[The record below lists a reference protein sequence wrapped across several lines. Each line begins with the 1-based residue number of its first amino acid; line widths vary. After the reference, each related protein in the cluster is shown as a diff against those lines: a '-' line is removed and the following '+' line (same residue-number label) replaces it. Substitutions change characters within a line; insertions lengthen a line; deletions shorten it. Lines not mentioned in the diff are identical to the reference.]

1 MGLQYPKTWQGY
13 YKMNI
18 QSLEEIN
25 KAKLN
30 KILSLTLSLGI
41 TTFMSGCSLVD
52 TISCGTNIVKPFA
65 TSADVRDV
73 TIKFKTQDE
82 AWKWVSDNI
91 KYSNAN
97 APTWQAPQDT
107 IDRGTGACR
116 DYAVL
121 LGTLLR
127 NIGIG
132 CRVAVVDAEVWK
144 QTYPNMK
151 VTPGTRHV
159 VLQMTDGTY
168 IEPQVFGSTYKIPQ
182 SQFFFSLTIDEILT
196 VCAVNGSRD
205 LNDKIQL
212 PETD

>member
-1 MGLQYPKTWQGY
+1 
-13 YKMNI
+13 MNK
-18 QSLEEIN
+18 QLTLEEIN

-30 KILSLTLSLGI
+30 KVLSLTLSLGI
-41 TTFMSGCSLVD
+41 TTFMSGCSIID
-52 TISCGTNIVKPFA
+52 TLSCGTNIIKPFA
-65 TSADVRDV
+65 TAADVRDV

-121 LGTLLR
+121 LGTLFR
-127 NIGIG
+127 NMGIG
-132 CRVAVVDAEVWK
+132 CRVAIVDAEVWK
-144 QTYPNMK
+144 QYNPKAEIIPNS
-151 VTPGTRHV
+151 RHAI
-159 VLQMTDGTY
+159 LQMTDGSY
-168 IEPQVFGSTYKIPQ
+168 IEPQRFGIRYKVAQ

-205 LNDKIQL
+205 LKDQVQL